1 MAGKQKRDWKQVISR
16 FLLLD
21 FIKGMAITFKWQA
34 PSKCYTVQYPKVRP
48 KIGERFRGAPRLNLD
63 PETGES
69 LCIACNLCA
78 VACPENLITV
88 TEEVREYL
96 DQASGKI
103 KKKRFLADYLYD
115 TSRCMFCGYCQD
127 VCPTYAIELTQDFEL
142 AMYRRRDFAWTW
154 KMLEGGIN
162 QPQYTR

>member
-1 MAGKQKRDWKQVISR
+1 MAIRQRRDWKQIISR

-21 FIKGMAITFKWQA
+21 LIKGMAITFKWQA
-34 PSKCYTVQYPKVRP
+34 PSRNVTVQYPKVRP
-48 KIGERFRGAPRLNLD
+48 KIGERFRGAPQLNID

-96 DQASGKI
+96 DEASGKI

-142 AMYRRRDFAWTW
+142 AIYRRKDFAWTW
-154 KMLEGGIN
+154 KMLENGIN
-162 QPQYTR
+162 QPKYVK

>member
-1 MAGKQKRDWKQVISR
+1 
-16 FLLLD
+16 
-21 FIKGMAITFKWQA
+21 
-34 PSKCYTVQYPKVRP
+34 
-48 KIGERFRGAPRLNLD
+48 
-63 PETGES
+63 

-96 DQASGKI
+96 DESTGKT

-127 VCPTYAIELTQDFEL
+127 ACPTFAIELTQNFEL
-142 AMYRRRDFAWTW
+142 AMYRRKDFIWTW
-154 KMLEGGIN
+154 KMLEDGID
-162 QPQYTR
+162 QPVYSR

>member
-1 MAGKQKRDWKQVISR
+1 MAMQPKRNWKQIISR
-16 FLLLD
+16 FLLVD
-21 FIKGMAITFKWQA
+21 FMKGMALTFKTQA
-34 PSKCYTVQYPKVRP
+34 PRHNITEQYPTARP
-48 KIGERFRGAPRLNLD
+48 NIGERFRGAPRMNID

-88 TEEVREYL
+88 TEEVREVEEN
-96 DQASGKI
+96 GKI

-127 VCPTYAIELTQDFEL
+127 ACPTFCIELTQNFEM
-142 AMYRRRDFAWTW
+142 AMYRRKDFAWTW
-154 KMLEGGIN
+154 KMLEDGAN
-162 QPQYTR
+162 QPVYK